1 MKYSSHARMGLLT
14 CILLT
19 GSFQSQATPPD
30 SPVYG
35 DIVRRSMAASPEI
48 QAAEAALDA
57 ARNRLSGAAR
67 PLNNPELEAEAES
80 TDVKTYTLGLSQ
92 TIDWHD
98 KRSSLEQVARA
109 EVDTAQ
115 ASLDTLRL
123 DKSVEL
129 LDALGKVLTR
139 QATAGLYQRR
149 SRILQRFT
157 TLAARRHQAGDISR
171 AELELA
177 RLSWSEAMMQEAA
190 NQAALIQARNDY
202 YAISGQSPPPDLAL
216 PENLPPLEPL
226 RDPDEL
232 ARWHPRV
239 RQFLAT
245 ARKVRLQIQATDRGR
260 KADPSFSIRAGKEG
274 SENLIGLGF
283 SMPLQIRNDFQ
294 SDVDAARAD
303 ALQAEK
309 QAQQAFFDLKA
320 RLQAAHAGYNVMARA
335 WQQWISL
342 GQDSLR
348 QRAELLETLWRAG
361 EMSTTDYLLQLQQ
374 TLDTQIAGAELQG
387 ELWRAW
393 IEWLGASNSLEAWL
407 NSNNESNA
415 S

>member
-30 SPVYG
+30 SSVYG

-80 TDVKTYTLGLSQ
+80 TDVETYTLGLSQ

-98 KRSSLEQVARA
+98 KRGGLEQVAQA
-109 EVDTAQ
+109 EVDAVQ
-115 ASLDTLRL
+115 ASLDALKL

-129 LDALGKVLTR
+129 LDALGRVLTR
-139 QATAGLYQRR
+139 QATAQLYQRR

-202 YAISGQSPPPDLAL
+202 YAINGQSPNPDLTL
-216 PENLPPLEPL
+216 PENLPLLTPL

-232 ARWHPRV
+232 ARRHPRV
-239 RQFLAT
+239 RQLLAT
-245 ARKVRLQIQATDRGR
+245 ARKVQLQIQATDRGR

-294 SDVDAARAD
+294 SEVDAARAD

-309 QAQQAFFDLKA
+309 QAQQAFFNLKA

-348 QRAELLETLWRAG
+348 QRADLLETLWRSG

>member
-1 MKYSSHARMGLLT
+1 MGLLT
-14 CILLT
+14 CTLLA

-30 SPVYG
+30 LSVYG
-35 DIVRRSMAASPEI
+35 DIVRHAMAASPEI
-48 QAAEAALDA
+48 QAARAALDA
-57 ARNRLSGAAR
+57 ARSRLSGATR

-98 KRSSLEQVARA
+98 KRGSLEQVARA
-109 EVDTAQ
+109 EVNAAQ
-115 ASLDTLRL
+115 ASLDALKL
-123 DKSVEL
+123 DKSVAL
-129 LDALGKVLTR
+129 LDALGRVLTH
-139 QATAGLYQRR
+139 QAPDRLHQRR
-149 SRILQRFT
+149 SQILQRFT
-157 TLAARRHQAGDISR
+157 TLAAQRHQAGDISR

-202 YAISGQSPPPDLAL
+202 YAISGQSPEHDLAL
-216 PENLPPLEPL
+216 PEDLPLLEPL
-226 RDPDEL
+226 PDRDEL
-232 ARWHPRV
+232 ARRHPRV
-239 RQFLAT
+239 RQFLAM
-245 ARKVRLQIQATDRGR
+245 ARKLQLQIQAADRGR
-260 KADPSFSIRAGKEG
+260 KADPSFSIRAGRED
-274 SENLIGLGF
+274 SENLVGLSF
-283 SMPLQIRNDFQ
+283 SLPLRIRNDFQ
-294 SDVDAARAD
+294 AEVDAARAD

-309 QAQQAFFDLKA
+309 QARQAFLDLKA
-320 RLQAAHAGYNVMARA
+320 RLQAAHAGYNVITRA

-348 QRAELLETLWRAG
+348 QRAELLETLWQSG

-393 IEWLGASNSLEAWL
+393 VEWLGASNSLETWL
-407 NSNNESNA
+407 NRNNKSNA

>member
-14 CILLT
+14 CTLLA

-30 SPVYG
+30 LSVYG
-35 DIVRRSMAASPEI
+35 DIVRHAMAASPEI
-48 QAAEAALDA
+48 QAARAALDA
-57 ARNRLSGAAR
+57 ARSRLSGATR

-98 KRSSLEQVARA
+98 KRGSLEQVARA
-109 EVDTAQ
+109 EVNAAQ
-115 ASLDTLRL
+115 ASLDALKL
-123 DKSVEL
+123 DKSVAL
-129 LDALGKVLTR
+129 LDALGRVLTH
-139 QATAGLYQRR
+139 QATDRLHQRR
-149 SRILQRFT
+149 SQILQRFT
-157 TLAARRHQAGDISR
+157 TLAAQRHQAGDISR

-202 YAISGQSPPPDLAL
+202 YAISGQSPEHDLAL
-216 PENLPPLEPL
+216 PEDLPLLEPL
-226 RDPDEL
+226 PDRDEL
-232 ARWHPRV
+232 ARRHPRV
-239 RQFLAT
+239 RQFLAM
-245 ARKVRLQIQATDRGR
+245 ARKLQLQIQAADRGR
-260 KADPSFSIRAGKEG
+260 KADPSFSIRAGRED
-274 SENLIGLGF
+274 SENLVGLSF
-283 SMPLQIRNDFQ
+283 SLPLRIRNDFQ
-294 SDVDAARAD
+294 AEVDAARAD

-309 QAQQAFFDLKA
+309 QARQAFLDLKA

-348 QRAELLETLWRAG
+348 QRAELLETLWQSG

-393 IEWLGASNSLEAWL
+393 VEWLGASNSLETWL
-407 NSNNESNA
+407 NRNNKSNA

>member
-1 MKYSSHARMGLLT
+1 MKYSSHAPMGLLT
-14 CILLT
+14 CILLA

-98 KRSSLEQVARA
+98 KRGSLEQVAQA
-109 EVDTAQ
+109 EVDAVQ
-115 ASLDTLRL
+115 ARLDALKL

-129 LDALGKVLTR
+129 LDALGRVLTR
-139 QATAGLYQRR
+139 QATAQLYQRR

-216 PENLPPLEPL
+216 PENLPLLTPL
-226 RDPDEL
+226 RHPDEL
-232 ARWHPRV
+232 ARRHPRV

-245 ARKVRLQIQATDRGR
+245 ARKVQLQIQATDRGR

-274 SENLIGLGF
+274 GENLIGLGF

-348 QRAELLETLWRAG
+348 QRADLLESLWRAG

-393 IEWLGASNSLEAWL
+393 VEWLGASNSLEAWL